1 MKMLSHV
8 VPYSS
13 LQCFWQY
20 FLQNLLFLHLPAL
33 LHLTVQAVSSQVAGG
48 GADVGGGGGG
58 LVVGMGRIVDFEK
71 TEYLLFGPK
80 WAVFV
85 FPKRKRRFLS
95 FKTIFFLLFG
105 LKNGSSGFFK
115 NSTFH
120 PYLVG
125 APTTG
130 HSEEQNPHAPCPP
143 TWSSLESVRVEH
155 HGSVSPGALPSKMH
169 SL

>member
-33 LHLTVQAVSSQVAGG
+33 LHLTVQAVSSQVGGG

-95 FKTIFFLLFG
+95 FKTNFFLIIWLE
-105 LKNGSSGFFK
+105 K
-115 NSTFH
+115 
-120 PYLVG
+120 PV
-125 APTTG
+125 APVFSKTV
-130 HSEEQNPHAPCPP
+130 HSIP
-143 TWSSLESVRVEH
+143 T
-155 HGSVSPGALPSKMH
+155 
-169 SL
+169 

>member
-1 MKMLSHV
+1 VKMLSHV

-58 LVVGMGRIVDFEK
+58 LV
-71 TEYLLFGPK
+71 
-80 WAVFV
+80 
-85 FPKRKRRFLS
+85 
-95 FKTIFFLLFG
+95 
-105 LKNGSSGFFK
+105 
-115 NSTFH
+115 
-120 PYLVG
+120 G

-143 TWSSLESVRVEH
+143 TWSSLASVSVEH